1 MILGKNRLI
10 NEKRKKKRKEKKE
23 ERFFPSPPSSMESMD
38 FRGAALKAL
47 EPPDKSDIRWLLAHF
62 PTLSVKDEDLV
73 AGVKKSKISPLG
85 IRAHPRG
92 SIIAFRSE
100 KDAATA
106 MGNPPRWPTEPSPS
120 PLSQKLRCPP
130 EARKKT
136 EDFRDPILA
145 LSQPNHRSSQG
156 CQLHRLSPQ
165 AGDRQGPPYH
175 QDPARHL
182 LGDKR
187 S

>member
-1 MILGKNRLI
+1 
-10 NEKRKKKRKEKKE
+10 
-23 ERFFPSPPSSMESMD
+23 MD
-38 FRGAALKAL
+38 FRGAALKTL

-73 AGVKKSKISPLG
+73 AGVKKASKISPLG

-100 KDAATA
+100 KDATTA
-106 MGNPPRWPTEPSPS
+106 MGKPPKVANRAISLTPFPEIEI
-120 PLSQKLRCPP
+120 PP
-130 EARKKT
+130 PAAWKKT
-136 EDFRDPILA
+136 EDFRDPLLA
-145 LSQPNHRSSQG
+145 LCQANHRG
-156 CQLHRLSPQ
+156 TRNRPLHHLSFQ